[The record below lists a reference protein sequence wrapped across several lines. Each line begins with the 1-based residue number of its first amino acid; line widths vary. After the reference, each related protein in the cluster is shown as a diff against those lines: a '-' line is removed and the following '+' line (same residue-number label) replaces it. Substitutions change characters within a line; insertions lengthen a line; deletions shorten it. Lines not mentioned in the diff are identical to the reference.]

1 MSGIEA
7 DTGLYIAP
15 AMGSGGYGPWLL
27 QRSTVHNLHSASC
40 VASPV
45 MGKLA
50 VKDFKSNRI
59 TNKIFIKDSTFL
71 LPAKDE
77 LPMIMVGPGT
87 GVVPFIGFM
96 EEKEA
101 RLKSNPSLSFGNAYL
116 FFGCRY
122 SNSDFIYKE

>member
-1 MSGIEA
+1 MTYDKLYDGSTK
-7 DTGLYIAP
+7 TGLTSFYIENIYN
-15 AMGSGGYGPWLL
+15 S
-27 QRSTVHNLHSASC
+27 
-40 VASPV
+40 
-45 MGKLA
+45 